1 MQCQIDEYWDRIF
14 VGCHTSISRCKCS
27 RLALVILSSNNM
39 ARALRLGMCTAMSVA
54 CLASV
59 ACNRHPFPVAPPGY
73 REFAYVS
80 NGGSDT
86 VSVLDLVNL
95 RQDRTL
101 QVGGHPSGMAV
112 NPHRDEVYVVNT
124 PAGAVDVIDTDS
136 NRVVATIPVRK
147 TPYFVDVDAEGARA
161 YVANSGSNS
170 VSVIDLIARREV
182 GVVDTGGQP
191 GVARISADGRSL
203 VVSNRGSGSVSVFGV
218 EPLPKKSKVTLGLPI
233 LGEKRDSFRKIPL
246 PRLRA
251 TFAGCPGATD
261 IAILPYSTK
270 AFIACSGG
278 HHVMAVALAQ
288 PADSLAVKQNPSLGV
303 DHLLALLDVGKSP
316 VHLAMK
322 PDGGQIFCAN
332 FDSDSISA
340 IDTESNEVTRTDAIA
355 DGPVRGVVSSDGSTL
370 WIANF
375 NADSINLWSIDDSA
389 SLGGVRTGRAPD
401 ALAFSAD
408 GHLLLAADAKS
419 GDVAVIRT
427 QDKNGPEL
435 FTMLPAGASPNAI
448 VVKAMRGKP

>member
-1 MQCQIDEYWDRIF
+1 
-14 VGCHTSISRCKCS
+14 
-27 RLALVILSSNNM
+27 VILSGNNK
-39 ARALRLGMCTAMSVA
+39 ARVARSGIWAAISMA
-54 CLASV
+54 CLASIG
-59 ACNRHPFPVAPPGY
+59 CNRHPFPVAPPGY

-86 VSVLDLVNL
+86 VSVLDLVYL

-112 NPHRDEVYVVNT
+112 NPHRNEVYVVNT
-124 PAGAVDVIDTDS
+124 SSGTVDVIDTNS
-136 NRVVATIPVRK
+136 NQVAAVIPVRK
-147 TPYFVDVDAEGARA
+147 TPYFIDVDADGARA

-170 VSVIDLIARREV
+170 VSVLDLNARREV
-182 GVVDTGGQP
+182 GVIDAGGQP
-191 GVARISADGRSL
+191 GLARISADGRSL
-203 VVSNRGSGSVSVFGV
+203 VVSNRGSGSVSIFGV
-218 EPLPKKSKVTLGLPI
+218 EPLPKKTKAPLGIPI
-233 LGEKRDSFRKIPL
+233 LGDKHDAPPKTSL

-251 TFAGCPGATD
+251 TFTGCPGATD

-278 HHVMAVALAQ
+278 HQVMAVGLAQ
-288 PADSLAVKQNPSLGV
+288 PADSWAVKQNPSLGV
-303 DHLLALLDVGKSP
+303 DHLLALLDVGKTP
-316 VHLAMK
+316 AYLALK
-322 PDGGQIFCAN
+322 PDGGQVFCAN
-332 FDSDSISA
+332 FDSDSVSA
-340 IDTESNEVTRTDAIA
+340 IDTNSNEVTRTDAIA
-355 DGPVRGVVSSDGSTL
+355 DGPVHGVVSSDGSTL

-448 VVKAMRGKP
+448 VVKAMPGKP

>member
-1 MQCQIDEYWDRIF
+1 M
-14 VGCHTSISRCKCS
+14 SIGA
-27 RLALVILSSNNM
+27 ALGI
-39 ARALRLGMCTAMSVA
+39 A
-54 CLASV
+54 CLASTG
-59 ACNRHPFPVAPPGY
+59 CNRHPFPVAPPGY

-124 PAGAVDVIDTDS
+124 STGTVGVIDTGS
-136 NRVVATIPVRK
+136 NQVVATIAVHK
-147 TPYFVDVDAEGARA
+147 TPYFIDVDAEGERA

-170 VSVIDLIARREV
+170 VSIIDLNARREL
-182 GVVDTGGQP
+182 GVIGAGSQP
-191 GVARISADGRSL
+191 GLARISADGRSL
-203 VVSNRGSGSVSVFGV
+203 VVSNRGSGSVSVFGI
-218 EPLPKKSKVTLGLPI
+218 EPQPRKPALVIPLLRQ
-233 LGEKRDSFRKIPL
+233 KRDVFPITTL

-251 TFAGCPGATD
+251 TFTGCPGATD

-270 AFIACSGG
+270 AFIACSDG
-278 HHVMAVALAQ
+278 HQVMAVALAQ
-288 PADSLAVKQNPSLGV
+288 PADSTAVKQNPSLGV
-303 DHLLALLDVGKSP
+303 DHMLALLDVGKSP
-316 VHLAMK
+316 AHLAMK

-340 IDTESNEVTRTDAIA
+340 IDTESDEVTRTDAIA
-355 DGPVRGVVSSDGSTL
+355 DGPVHGLVSSDGSTL

-435 FTMLPAGASPNAI
+435 FTMLPVGASPNAV
-448 VVKAMRGKP
+448 VVKAMPGKP